1 MKKRIANLLL
11 AAGVFGVC
19 VSGAMA
25 QEKPLKVFILAGQ
38 SNMEGHAQVR
48 TFDYM
53 ARDPKTAPILKEM
66 RNADGTPRVCEKV
79 WISYLTGGSD
89 EYSGK
94 LTGGYGAKG
103 REPKIGPEFTF
114 GIYMQKL
121 LDEPILIIKTAWGG
135 KSLHTD
141 FRPPSAGPYELNEHQ
156 TEQFTKRGV
165 DIEKWKAD
173 KAKAT
178 GHYYRLMT
186 DHVREVLKDVKK
198 VYPDYDPK
206 QGYEL
211 AGFVWFQGWNDMCDG
226 STYPNR
232 NKPGGYDLHSR
243 LLAHFIRDVR
253 KDFSAPEMPFV
264 IGVMGVGGVQ
274 EQPNYF
280 RQAMATPAA
289 LPEFK
294 GNVVAVQTAPYWD
307 EALVTASAKRGELNR
322 ILDTAYAL
330 NEDGRMDRDAQEF
343 PGWNPIGSP
352 EPEERIWRYAS
363 FDVQHEADKLDKSEN
378 KRFRDVALPAGMQK
392 WYTPEFDDSTWS
404 RGKAPIGT
412 GTWKHRRATVNNN
425 SDWGDGEFLLMR
437 TSFELDAIDCESYR
451 LSILARQGFDVYLNG
466 HKIHT
471 YIWWKTQP
479 YYRSIVLTENETKHL
494 KKGVNVLAAYANIHY
509 DKKTAEPYGATDLFI
524 EGITREG
531 REQLNQA
538 LERVFSAEDRAVA
551 DGASN
556 AGFHYMGSAKIMAQ
570 IGKAFAEAMLEME
583 KKGSTE

>member
-1 MKKRIANLLL
+1 
-11 AAGVFGVC
+11 
-19 VSGAMA
+19 
-25 QEKPLKVFILAGQ
+25 
-38 SNMEGHAQVR
+38 MEGHAQVR

-79 WISYLTGGSD
+79 WISYLTGDGD

-94 LTGGYGAKG
+94 LTVGYGAKG

-114 GIYMQKL
+114 GIYMHKL
-121 LDEPILIIKTAWGG
+121 LNQPILIIKTAWGG

-141 FRPPSAGPYELNEHQ
+141 FRPPSAGPYELNQ
-156 TEQFTKRGV
+156 QQVDQYTKRGM
-165 DIEKWKAD
+165 DLDKWKAD

-186 DHVREVLKDVKK
+186 DHVKKVLKDVKK

-232 NKPGGYDLHSR
+232 NKPGGYDLYSK

-253 KDFSAPEMPFV
+253 KDLSAPEMPFI

-274 EQPNYF
+274 EEPNHF
-280 RQAMATPAA
+280 RQAMAAPAG
-289 LPEFK
+289 LPEFED
-294 GNVVAVQTAPYWD
+294 VVAVQTAPYWD

-330 NEDGRMDRDAQEF
+330 TEDGRMDRNAPEF
-343 PGWNPIGSP
+343 PGWHAVGTP
-352 EPEERIWRYAS
+352 EPEERTWAHVS
-363 FDVQHEADKLDKSEN
+363 FDVKQETDKLDKSET
-378 KRFRDVALPAGMQK
+378 KRFRDVALPAGMEK
-392 WYTPEFDDSTWS
+392 WYTPAFDDSAWS
-404 RGKAPIGT
+404 QGKAPIGT
-412 GTWKHRRATVNNN
+412 GTWKHRRTTVKNN
-425 SDWGDGEFLLMR
+425 SVWGDGEFLLMR

-471 YIWWKTQP
+471 YIWWKTEP
-479 YYRSIVLTENETKHL
+479 YYRAVMLTENETKYL
-494 KKGVNVLAAYANIHY
+494 KKGVNVLAAYANVHY
-509 DKKTAEPYGATDLFI
+509 DKKTAEPYGSIDLFI

-531 REQLNQA
+531 RKQLTQA
-538 LERVFSAEDRAVA
+538 LEQVFSAEDRATA

-556 AGFHYMGSAKIMAQ
+556 AGYHYMGSAKIMAQ